1 MEEITMKEITMEKMQ
16 ELMNNPEF
24 AAKLRSAK
32 TAEEMVRVFAEYD
45 VQVTEEELKES
56 CKKTLEILNEKGY
69 MDGDELSEEALD
81 LVAKKIM
88 TVKEQDGPDAIAGFS
103 SARTVNEDN
112 YLFQK
117 MMRAAIGTNNVDH
130 CARL

>member
-1 MEEITMKEITMEKMQ
+1 MKEITMEKMQ

-81 LVAKKIM
+81 LVSGGIKWGGYASGLGLM
-88 TVKEQDGPDAIAGFS
+88 
-103 SARTVNEDN
+103 
-112 YLFQK
+112 
-117 MMRAAIGTNNVDH
+117 AIGISVGAACPPAGLLLLGIGGVIAIYH
-130 CARL
+130 CF